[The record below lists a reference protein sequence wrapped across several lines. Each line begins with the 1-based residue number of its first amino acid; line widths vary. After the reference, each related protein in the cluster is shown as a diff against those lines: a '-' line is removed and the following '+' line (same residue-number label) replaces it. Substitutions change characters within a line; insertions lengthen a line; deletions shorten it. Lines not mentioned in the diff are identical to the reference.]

1 MRKVRNVKYLQA
13 VINGDI
19 DRYREDGM
27 SYESIGKIY
36 GMTGTGVR
44 RVYVEYKRGNIPT
57 VVDSKNPL
65 FTPTPLQKLALCS
78 AW

>member
-36 GMTGTGVR
+36 GMSGNGVR
-44 RVYVEYKRGNIPT
+44 RVYVEYKKSGVPIIPGE
-57 VVDSKNPL
+57 KNTM

>member
-1 MRKVRNVKYLQA
+1 MRKVRNLKYLQA
-13 VINGDI
+13 VVNGEI
-19 DRYREDGM
+19 DEYRKQGM
-27 SYESIGKIY
+27 SYDRIGKMY

-44 RVYVEYKRGNIPT
+44 RVYVEHKQGKRPI
-57 VVDSKNPL
+57 VVDEKNSL